1 LPEKK
6 SDTTIKW
13 ECKLFSDLT
22 TEELYKIIQIR
33 IEVFAVEQNVVYQ
46 DCDNKDFKSY
56 HFMGTLNSQL
66 LAYSRIIPPGISYT
80 EAASI
85 GRVVTSP
92 AVRGQSFGKK
102 LFKKSLEQ
110 LYILFGQVPVI
121 ISAQAYLIKFYE
133 AFSFI
138 PQGNTYIEDSIPH
151 ISMIKNI

>member
-6 SDTTIKW
+6 LDTTIKW

-22 TEELYKIIQIR
+22 TEELYKIIQLR

-66 LAYSRIIPPGISYT
+66 LAYSRIIPLGISYT

-92 AVRGQSFGKK
+92 AVRGQSLGKK

-110 LYILFGQVPVI
+110 LYRLFGRVPIV
-121 ISAQAYLIKFYE
+121 ISAQVYLVKFYE
-133 AFSFI
+133 NFSFI
-138 PQGNTYIEDSIPH
+138 QQGDNYIEDSIPH
-151 ISMIKNI
+151 VIMIKNI